1 MDKTGPVLYGTRRFV
16 PLLTTAAIAAP
27 PEPYYSSQLLISH
40 FFITI
45 YLFMLRSWVPYF
57 LPSRFLT
64 YPKQLIIDCLYVLR
78 AQPISNPLMWSRDNI
93 CWVQILKLLIMYFF
107 PDFYYFHPLSSTYCL
122 QQLLPWQ
129 PHSLLLFEN
138 TWSFMTM
145 QDIWKC
151 SLICFYTN
159 WNIWRL
165 TVWAIEF
172 QVTIPLMWFDL
183 GRLLNVMQILSDL
196 LLSDWYFAAYC
207 GNSSEPV
214 NKCCWH
220 MDAMLCDFG

>member
-93 CWVQILKLLIMYFF
+93 CWVQMLKLLIMYFF
-107 PDFYYFHPLSSTYCL
+107 PRLL
-122 QQLLPWQ
+122 LLPPTQ
-129 PHSLLLFEN
+129 LDLLPSATSSLTTSLSAPLWEHMEFHDN
-138 TWSFMTM
+138 
-145 QDIWKC
+145 IWKC

-159 WNIWRL
+159 
-165 TVWAIEF
+165 
-172 QVTIPLMWFDL
+172 
-183 GRLLNVMQILSDL
+183 
-196 LLSDWYFAAYC
+196 
-207 GNSSEPV
+207 
-214 NKCCWH
+214 
-220 MDAMLCDFG
+220 